1 MPSAIGPLAE
11 SVLKGCLEHDLSE
24 RWSIGMVDD
33 ASWGIGYGNVDVDP
47 VIREEQRSQSQ
58 SRTRTPLLQSPSC
71 DDSSVCMTSCSLES
85 SVPVQSPK
93 FRGRPPRLGVRSQS
107 RSPSP
112 SVAPR
117 TPDDDEDE
125 AMAYFGTRH
134 RHRQRDSG
142 EVQIVL
148 EDEDNEWDSR
158 DRVYD
163 GERVSADAS
172 AEDLPL
178 EDEKL
183 DRLDVARE
191 KQTVGSGGGFHDTK
205 TPHTMTRSWSLSTL
219 SR

>member
-11 SVLKGCLEHDLSE
+11 AVLRGCLERDPSE

-47 VIREEQRSQSQ
+47 VIREEQRSESQ
-58 SRTRTPLLQSPSC
+58 SRTRTPLRQSPTC
-71 DDSSVCMTSCSLES
+71 DDLSTCMTSCSLSS

-93 FRGRPPRLGVRSQS
+93 FRGRPSRIGVRSRS

-117 TPDDDEDE
+117 TPDDDDDE
-125 AMAYFGTRH
+125 AITYFRTRR
-134 RHRQRDSG
+134 RHRQRDSDDI
-142 EVQIVL
+142 QIVL

-163 GERVSADAS
+163 ERVGEDTS

-183 DRLDVARE
+183 DRLDAARDR
-191 KQTVGSGGGFHDTK
+191 QVVDSGGGFMRRKH
-205 TPHTMTRSWSLSTL
+205 PIA
-219 SR
+219 